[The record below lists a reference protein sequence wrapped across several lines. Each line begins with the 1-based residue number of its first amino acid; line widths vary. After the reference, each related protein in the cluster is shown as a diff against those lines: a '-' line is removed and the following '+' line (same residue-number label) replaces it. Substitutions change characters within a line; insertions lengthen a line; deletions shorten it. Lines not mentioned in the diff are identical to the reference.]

1 MSPTKFLHAALLLCG
16 GALSVTAPLM
26 AQEVP
31 PPPPPPGYVLVDDMY
46 LPVEVVYGDA
56 TYSGP
61 VWTGGIVPYVF
72 NANVTATNQT
82 RTLNAMAELSGAANI
97 TFVPRTTEANYIVFN
112 ASTVNNSWVGMI
124 GGGQTINMVSW
135 NERFVICHE
144 IIHAL
149 GYQHEQSRP
158 DRNTFVT
165 INYANINQT
174 GCNGGGSCN
183 YNFDIVAGSSTVGTY
198 DFGSIMHYGLFDFS
212 GNGQPTIS
220 VNASYASSASL
231 VGNRVRLS
239 TLDALGLQNRYGLP
253 PAPTVTSIS
262 SNNATTGATAIT
274 LTVTGTV
281 FYGGSPDAIGV
292 QGSVVKFGGTAL
304 ATTFVSPT
312 TLTATI
318 PTTLLDQAGCFPV
331 TVENAYP
338 GGGVSNAI
346 DFTVGPTGNSGYYLG
361 SQENAYLGTGLCA
374 MGDVTGDG
382 IIDYAVGEPGWDNGV
397 ITDNGRVHLINGST
411 GAIVWTATNGGSN
424 YDYGS
429 ALANIGDVNADGI
442 NDLVVGA
449 PGYNADQGLCRILN
463 GSTGVSIRSYFGTAG
478 TTGRFGSVIA
488 AGGDLNADGV
498 RDFVVGAP
506 AGAGYALVLSGAAA
520 TTIRTHNGTGTENLG
535 SSLAVGDFTG
545 DGVADYAMGA
555 PEAPG
560 AGTSRGRVLVVNGAT
575 GVTFSTLQ
583 GLSDSDD
590 FGESLAAIPAVSSN
604 ALGTSSLAIGADQ
617 GAILPGYVKV
627 YSYKLAGVPP
637 LFINLMSAE
646 FTINGSVN
654 GQDMG
659 EAVASAGDVD
669 GDGIGDIAIGS
680 PGHSTSTGKV
690 EIYSSADQRL
700 LAMFEG
706 SGTASNF
713 GQMIDAIGDTNADG
727 CPNVLIGAPNDDTG
741 TCINMGAA
749 YVRNAV
755 APPSRTKL
763 MITEVC
769 NNPNPSVELTNF
781 GGTSVDLSDY
791 TVIVR
796 SANTSWSA
804 PLGATT
810 LASKGVA
817 VVSRIGAADFPE
829 TPPVSPKLKV
839 LPAGVS
845 LSNGFSAVV
854 ALVNRSGIVVDE
866 VRIGNDL
873 GTFSQGSLGGL
884 FRGLAPRSATTVSV
898 ERIWGLD
905 SNSGGDWT
913 RQVQTSMGLEN
924 RSSGARGTDP
934 IATQDF
940 VINEVDDS
948 PDYIEFH
955 VRSGGFFGIIDG
967 TNYELEIVNI
977 INTTRQTIRPWKGTA
992 AALYGHPVIGTS
1004 VSAPAE
1010 MPAPASATLPNYWN
1024 IAAAGET
1031 IGLTADEQAITLY
1044 DNYGR
1049 VLDVVRTNWRLS
1061 STNYFVNNHPRS
1073 PAHWAEW
1080 GGAVNR
1086 QIGGEGSYG
1095 RDASATD
1102 TNTGGDWSNQIAR
1115 SMGSDNGAEFG
1126 SALITDLFDVRAN
1139 NGQGGGIAMI
1149 LNAGSSMAGKKWS
1162 ILISAQAPD
1171 FGRGPLM
1178 GLGWDALNNW
1188 VALYN
1193 DPFLSGVLDADG
1205 SGRFDYPSGLVPAG
1219 LVFDTMFILQNAGD
1233 PGSLL
1238 MQTPVLQLNT

>member
-1 MSPTKFLHAALLLCG
+1 
-16 GALSVTAPLM
+16 
-26 AQEVP
+26 
-31 PPPPPPGYVLVDDMY
+31 
-46 LPVEVVYGDA
+46 
-56 TYSGP
+56 
-61 VWTGGIVPYVF
+61 
-72 NANVTATNQT
+72 
-82 RTLNAMAELSGAANI
+82 
-97 TFVPRTTEANYIVFN
+97 
-112 ASTVNNSWVGMI
+112 
-124 GGGQTINMVSW
+124 
-135 NERFVICHE
+135 
-144 IIHAL
+144 
-149 GYQHEQSRP
+149 
-158 DRNTFVT
+158 VT
-165 INYANINQT
+165 INTANISQT
-174 GCNGGGSCN
+174 ACSGGPCDH
-183 YNFDIVAGSSTVGTY
+183 NFAITASATSVGTY
-198 DFGSIMHYGLFDFS
+198 DFGSIMHYGPTAFS
-212 GNGQPTIS
+212 VNGNPTIT
-220 VNASYASSASL
+220 VNAAYSASAGL
-231 VGNRVRLS
+231 LGNRTRLT

-253 PAPTVTSIS
+253 ASPTVSSIS
-262 SNNATTGATAIT
+262 SNNATTGAAAIT
-274 LTVTGTV
+274 LTVTGTL
-281 FYGGSPDAIGV
+281 FCGGSPDATGV

-318 PTTLLDQAGCFPV
+318 PTTLLDAAGCFAV
-331 TVENAYP
+331 TVDNAYP
-338 GGGVSNAI
+338 GGGVSNAL

-361 SQENAYLGTGLCA
+361 AQENAYLGTGMCA
-374 MGDVTGDG
+374 MGDITGDG
-382 IIDYAVGEPGWDNGV
+382 VTDYAIGEPGWDNGAV
-397 ITDNGRVHLINGST
+397 VDNGRVHLINGAT
-411 GAIVWTATNGGSN
+411 GAIVWSATNGGSA

-429 ALANIGDVNADGI
+429 ALANVGDVNADGV
-442 NDLVVGA
+442 NDVAVGA

-463 GSTGVSIRSYFGTAG
+463 GSTGVSIRTYFGTAG
-478 TTGRFGSVIA
+478 TTGRFGTVIA

-506 AGAGYALVLSGAAA
+506 SGAGYVLVLSGAAS
-520 TTIRTHNGTGTENLG
+520 TIIRTHTGAGTEQLG

-560 AGTSRGRVLVVNGAT
+560 AGTSRGRVYVVNGST
-575 GVTFSTLQ
+575 GVTFSTLT
-583 GLSDSDD
+583 GPADNDD
-590 FGESLAAIPAVSSN
+590 FGESLAAIPAVSAS

-627 YSYKLAGVPP
+627 YSYKLSGLPP
-637 LFINLMSAE
+637 FLINLMSTE

-659 EAVASAGDVD
+659 EAVSAAGDVD

-690 EIYSSADQRL
+690 EIYSSATQRL
-700 LAMFEG
+700 LSSFEG
-706 SGTASNF
+706 SGTSSFF
-713 GQMIDAIGDTNADG
+713 GQMIDHIGDTNADG
-727 CPNVLIGAPNDDTG
+727 CPNVLIGAPYDDTG
-741 TCINMGAA
+741 TCINMGAV

-769 NNPNPSVELTNF
+769 NNPNPAVEITNF
-781 GGTSVDLSDY
+781 SGSSIDLSDY
-791 TVIVR
+791 TVVVK
-796 SANTSWSA
+796 SSNTTWSGA
-804 PLGATT
+804 LGATT
-810 LASKGVA
+810 LAAKGVA
-817 VVSRIGAADFPE
+817 VVSRVGAADFPE

-845 LSNGFSAVV
+845 LSNGFSVVV
-854 ALVNRSGIVVDE
+854 ALVDRTGVVVDE
-866 VRIGNDL
+866 VRIENDL
-873 GTFSQGSLGGL
+873 GGYSQGSLGGL
-884 FRGLAPRSATTVSV
+884 FRGLAPRSATTVSL

-924 RSSGARGTDP
+924 RSSGARGSDP

-940 VINEVDDS
+940 VINEVDDA

-977 INTTRQTIRPWKGTA
+977 INGSRQTIRPWKGTA

-1004 VSAPAE
+1004 ASAPAE
-1010 MPAPASATLPNYWN
+1010 MPAPVSASLPNYWN
-1024 IAAAGET
+1024 IAASGESMSMT
-1031 IGLTADEQAITLY
+1031 GDEQAITLY

-1061 STNYFVNNHPRS
+1061 STNYFVNNNPRS
-1073 PAHWAEW
+1073 PSHWSEW

-1086 QIGGEGSYG
+1086 QNGGEGSYG
-1095 RDASATD
+1095 RDAAATD
-1102 TNTGGDWSNQIAR
+1102 TNTGADWSNQITR
-1115 SMGSDNGAEFG
+1115 SMGSDNGAAFG
-1126 SALITDLFDVRAN
+1126 ASLVTDLFDVRAN

-1193 DPFLSGVLDADG
+1193 DPFLSGTLDADG

-1219 LVFDTMFILQNAGD
+1219 LIFDTMFILQNVGD